1 MGDRVQ
7 DAVGRAR
14 AVLDGL
20 GAAGADG
27 EPVEKTIWG
36 SPAGKKR
43 LAPRLVKLLPKH
55 RVYVEPFAGSAAVLF
70 EKEPAEVEAINDADP
85 EIGKAFRIIRKLNP
99 KKIETLRGMTWTG
112 DEATFKRLLD
122 ASPRGEL
129 EQLHRFLYLTHF
141 SYGKMRGRTFSPN
154 VQGIEAKTMARL
166 ERHAPRLAKV
176 KVHSG
181 DYEPVVRKYD
191 GADTAF
197 FLDPPYPGYNVD
209 VGESKFDE
217 ERFFEVLK
225 SLKGKWLMTY
235 GIRGKLPK
243 LLKDAGFH
251 IKRIRTPRTIG
262 AMRGVGG
269 PSVLTQVELD
279 AKLFKAEVRLSDE
292 VLEDSIERGEL
303 RQTIM
308 EMMAEA
314 ISRDMEE
321 VLING
326 DTLSADPFL
335 AVMDGVLKQATSNIV
350 DAAAAPIAK
359 DLLRDMLKTLPSE
372 HLRDKKAMRFMTSVD
387 ADLDYRNTL
396 ADRATVA
403 GDRLLEGD
411 TPVLYSGV
419 PLQPIPLFPENLG
432 AGSDQTVILL
442 CNPKNIHVGIWRNIR
457 VESARDIS
465 EGTLKIV
472 ATLRFD
478 VKFAEEPGV
487 AKAINVQL

>member
-1 MGDRVQ
+1 MSYLSNRTILEKADLALADLTAGGGILKPAQAQKFMRLLIKDSPLMRLATVVPMQSPKQQLSKIKFGSRVLRPGAEATALPLA
-7 DAVGRAR
+7 DRAR
-14 AVLDGL
+14 PDL
-20 GAAGADG
+20 
-27 EPVEKTIWG
+27 
-36 SPAGKKR
+36 S
-43 LAPRLVKLLPKH
+43 
-55 RVYVEPFAGSAAVLF
+55 
-70 EKEPAEVEAINDADP
+70 
-85 EIGKAFRIIRKLNP
+85 
-99 KKIETLRGMTWTG
+99 
-112 DEATFKRLLD
+112 
-122 ASPRGEL
+122 
-129 EQLHRFLYLTHF
+129 
-141 SYGKMRGRTFSPN
+141 
-154 VQGIEAKTMARL
+154 
-166 ERHAPRLAKV
+166 
-176 KVHSG
+176 
-181 DYEPVVRKYD
+181 
-191 GADTAF
+191 
-197 FLDPPYPGYNVD
+197 
-209 VGESKFDE
+209 
-217 ERFFEVLK
+217 
-225 SLKGKWLMTY
+225 
-235 GIRGKLPK
+235 
-243 LLKDAGFH
+243 
-251 IKRIRTPRTIG
+251 
-262 AMRGVGG
+262 
-269 PSVLTQVELD
+269 QVELD

-335 AVMDGVLKQATSNIV
+335 AVMDGALKQATSNVV
-350 DAAAAPIAK
+350 DAGGAAISK
-359 DLLRDMLKTLPSE
+359 NLLRDMLKTIPSE

-396 ADRATVA
+396 AERATAV

>member
-1 MGDRVQ
+1 MSYTDNRTILQKADLALADLTAGGGLLKPAQAQKFMRLLIKDSPLMRLATVVPMASPKQQLSKIKFGSRVLRPGQ
-7 DAVGRAR
+7 EATALGVADRAR
-14 AVLDGL
+14 PDL
-20 GAAGADG
+20 
-27 EPVEKTIWG
+27 
-36 SPAGKKR
+36 S
-43 LAPRLVKLLPKH
+43 
-55 RVYVEPFAGSAAVLF
+55 
-70 EKEPAEVEAINDADP
+70 
-85 EIGKAFRIIRKLNP
+85 
-99 KKIETLRGMTWTG
+99 
-112 DEATFKRLLD
+112 
-122 ASPRGEL
+122 
-129 EQLHRFLYLTHF
+129 
-141 SYGKMRGRTFSPN
+141 
-154 VQGIEAKTMARL
+154 
-166 ERHAPRLAKV
+166 
-176 KVHSG
+176 
-181 DYEPVVRKYD
+181 
-191 GADTAF
+191 
-197 FLDPPYPGYNVD
+197 
-209 VGESKFDE
+209 
-217 ERFFEVLK
+217 
-225 SLKGKWLMTY
+225 
-235 GIRGKLPK
+235 
-243 LLKDAGFH
+243 
-251 IKRIRTPRTIG
+251 
-262 AMRGVGG
+262 
-269 PSVLTQVELD
+269 QVELD

-335 AVMDGVLKQATSNIV
+335 AVMDGVLKQATSNVV
-350 DAAAAPIAK
+350 DAGAAPISK
-359 DLLRDMLKTLPSE
+359 NLLRDMLKTIPSE

-396 ADRATVA
+396 AERATTV

-432 AGSDQTVILL
+432 AGSDQTVIVL
-442 CNPKNIHVGIWRNIR
+442 CNPKNLHVGIWRNIR

>member
-1 MGDRVQ
+1 MSYTDNRTILQKADLALADLTAGGGILKPAQAQKFMRLLIKDSPLMRLATVVPMQSPKQQLSKIKFGSRVLRPG
-7 DAVGRAR
+7 AEATALPLAERAR
-14 AVLDGL
+14 PDL
-20 GAAGADG
+20 
-27 EPVEKTIWG
+27 
-36 SPAGKKR
+36 S
-43 LAPRLVKLLPKH
+43 
-55 RVYVEPFAGSAAVLF
+55 
-70 EKEPAEVEAINDADP
+70 
-85 EIGKAFRIIRKLNP
+85 
-99 KKIETLRGMTWTG
+99 
-112 DEATFKRLLD
+112 
-122 ASPRGEL
+122 
-129 EQLHRFLYLTHF
+129 
-141 SYGKMRGRTFSPN
+141 
-154 VQGIEAKTMARL
+154 
-166 ERHAPRLAKV
+166 
-176 KVHSG
+176 
-181 DYEPVVRKYD
+181 
-191 GADTAF
+191 
-197 FLDPPYPGYNVD
+197 
-209 VGESKFDE
+209 
-217 ERFFEVLK
+217 
-225 SLKGKWLMTY
+225 
-235 GIRGKLPK
+235 
-243 LLKDAGFH
+243 
-251 IKRIRTPRTIG
+251 
-262 AMRGVGG
+262 
-269 PSVLTQVELD
+269 QVELD

-335 AVMDGVLKQATSNIV
+335 AVMDGALKQATSNVV
-350 DAAAAPIAK
+350 DAGGAAISK
-359 DLLRDMLKTLPSE
+359 NLLRDMLKTIPSE

-396 ADRATVA
+396 AERATAV